1 MENRNN
7 KTITD
12 NEDKKKQIKEA
23 LKESRNIKVKT
34 DEKPKIT
41 KKIRPNE
48 SDEPKD
54 EKQKS
59 LDQFRNK
66 SMKNTMQT
74 DENKYDEEM
83 YELID
88 ENNLNFCGKQILKQ
102 AIEHPETAYK
112 QVQKLEK
119 CQEELE
125 KSGANTVNYT
135 DPEARKSP
143 NKEKVTQTGYNEQ
156 IAVDNKNGLILAVNV
171 TQDANDQKTT
181 NTNDKKHTRKS
192 TTSIKP
198 NKPRIRRNNAQHGH
212 TS

>member
-1 MENRNN
+1 MKN
-7 KTITD
+7 
-12 NEDKKKQIKEA
+12 Q
-23 LKESRNIKVKT
+23 
-34 DEKPKIT
+34 KIT
-41 KKIRPNE
+41 KKIRSNE

-119 CQEELE
+119 C
-125 KSGANTVNYT
+125 
-135 DPEARKSP
+135 
-143 NKEKVTQTGYNEQ
+143 
-156 IAVDNKNGLILAVNV
+156 
-171 TQDANDQKTT
+171 
-181 NTNDKKHTRKS
+181 
-192 TTSIKP
+192 
-198 NKPRIRRNNAQHGH
+198 
-212 TS
+212 